1 MALRNAGEIGNKI
14 NKKISNEIVGYSAT
28 EAPTRTSQHGVCSFF
43 FYFIRYLDMQ
53 TVSTALI
60 VKILLHSKLSESS
73 TGEKSIM

>member
-1 MALRNAGEIGNKI
+1 MREKLVIKLI
-14 NKKISNEIVGYSAT
+14 KKISNETVGYSAT

-43 FYFIRYLDMQ
+43 FYFIRYVDMR

-60 VKILLHSKLSESS
+60 GKILLHSKLSESS